1 MVHFHSLCYDITQ
14 EKGRKLMGEVEKRG
28 SYKVE

>member
-14 EKGRKLMGEVEKRG
+14 EKGWAGVGWRKEALN
-28 SYKVE
+28 KVE